1 MLPARSEM
9 QNAGPSTSVIELPE
23 IVALALVVQ
32 GWLTGAT
39 LSGSPSVT
47 CTL

>member
-9 QNAGPSTSVIELPE
+9 QNAGPSTSVTALPE

-32 GWLTGAT
+32 G
-39 LSGSPSVT
+39 
-47 CTL
+47 